1 MTDQLKELLE
11 SEVLGPEVKTALQE
25 AFDTKIKLA
34 EAQLQETY
42 AARYAHDKAVL
53 VEAMD
58 RLMQDSIKKELNE
71 FQIDRTA
78 VSKQRAKLAE
88 ETVKIKTEMK
98 KQIHENN
105 KKFMDFA
112 TAQLRKEIVEFQ
124 KDRRAALTER
134 KRLAREVQQLKESN
148 NAKLAER
155 INKLESFVLKQ
166 LSEEITEFQVD
177 KKALV
182 EQRVQLAKLG
192 KKKIQESQQKLI
204 NRSVALLDKTLNEVI
219 KNELVQWRDDIKSAR
234 ENNFGRRIF
243 ESFVAEYMGSYLSEG
258 SELKK
263 LKLQLEENRK
273 QLKTAQSHVQEK
285 TRLAESAKKLIQEA
299 NDRAKRLETLTE
311 LTGPLSREKRAI
323 MLEMLEDVKNNNL
336 KEAFNRYLPTVLNNG
351 NAPSV
356 ASKQRELVE
365 NAQRNVA
372 ITGNR
377 ATLAETVQPTET
389 AQNSEIGQIL
399 YLAGITNKEV
409 MEK

>member
-25 AFDTKIKLA
+25 AFDNKIKLA

-98 KQIHENN
+98 QQIHENN

-243 ESFVAEYMGSYLSEG
+243 ESFVAEYMSSYLSEG

>member
-25 AFDTKIKLA
+25 AFDNKIKQA

-42 AARYAHDKAVL
+42 AARYSHDKAVL

-71 FQIDRTA
+71 FQLDRDA
-78 VSKQRAKLAE
+78 VRKQRAKLAE
-88 ETVKIKTEMK
+88 ETVKIKTAMN
-98 KQIHENN
+98 KQVQENN
-105 KKFMDFA
+105 AKFMKFA
-112 TAQLRKEIVEFQ
+112 TAQLRKEIAEFQ
-124 KDRRAALTER
+124 QDRRAALSER
-134 KRLAREVQQLKESN
+134 KRMAKEMQQLKESN

-155 INKLESFVLKQ
+155 INKLEGFVLKQ

-243 ESFVAEYMGSYLSEG
+243 ESFVAEYMSSYLSEG
-258 SELKK
+258 SEIKK
-263 LKLQLEENRK
+263 LKLQLDESRK
-273 QLKTAQSHVQEK
+273 QLKQAHQHVQEK
-285 TRLAESAKKLIQEA
+285 TRSAETAKKLIQEA

-311 LTGPLSREKRAI
+311 LTSPLSREKRAI
-323 MLEMLEDVKNNNL
+323 MLEMLEDVKTNNL

-356 ASKQRELVE
+356 AGKQRELVE

-377 ATLAETVQPTET
+377 ATLAETVQPVETE
-389 AQNSEIGQIL
+389 QNSEIGQIL